1 MGRSWLLY
9 SAVNKA
15 AYCFCCLLFPTSSS
29 NSQSYFES
37 AGGFTNWRH
46 AEQLKD
52 HENSPCHRK
61 SFTIWKE
68 AERRIIYGKRIDSEL
83 EAQIESEKQ
92 HWRNILKRILS
103 CIKVLA
109 SQNMALRGH
118 REKLSTADE
127 GANIGNFLALLK
139 LLAEYDLLTANHLQ
153 HAKENPG
160 SVSYLSPDIQN

>member
-9 SAVNKA
+9 SPVNKE
-15 AYCFCCLLFPTSSS
+15 AYCFCCLLFPTFSS
-29 NSQSYFES
+29 NSQSSFES
-37 AGGFTNWRH
+37 AGEFTNWRH
-46 AEQLKD
+46 TERLKD

-68 AERRIIYGKRIDSEL
+68 AEQRIIYGKRIDSEL

-92 HWRNILKRILS
+92 HWRNIFKRILS

-118 REKLSTADE
+118 REKLSTADK
-127 GANIGNFLALLK
+127 GANIGNFLAFLK

-160 SVSYLSPDIQN
+160 SVSYLSPDI